1 MTALTRKQRW
11 MFGAFATGQVVILV
25 LPVSATTA
33 SLMVAWFDVVI
44 AVIALFGGA
53 PLAAATAVA
62 ITVART
68 MFSLGIS
75 GLPLRMASMVH
86 IDLFFLLV
94 LVLIASRRQE
104 GPDVHR

>member
-11 MFGAFATGQVVILV
+11 MFGAFAVGQAVILV

-44 AVIALFGGA
+44 AVIALFGSA

-62 ITVART
+62 LTVART

-94 LVLIASRRQE
+94 LVIIAGRQRE
-104 GPDVHR
+104 DSDEHR